1 MLALLAFTFLLKSMD
16 LKEVLAPSKF
26 RLSSAVN
33 QTVNKGGCFK
43 CDKNR
48 CDLCKNFLLHASKF
62 RSSATEKMTVDI
74 IHNLLICI
82 RVPFWN
88 PIVKPS
94 HTLYQEFVSRKTMYR
109 LRCFAII
116 LKVLL

>member
-1 MLALLAFTFLLKSMD
+1 MLALLVFTFLLKSMD
-16 LKEVLAPSKF
+16 LKEVLAPSKL

-74 IHNLLICI
+74 IHNLQICI
-82 RVPFWN
+82 RLP
-88 PIVKPS
+88 
-94 HTLYQEFVSRKTMYR
+94 FVSRVCISKNNVQV
-109 LRCFAII
+109 
-116 LKVLL
+116 KVFCNDIESTAVIFERPRV